1 MAVRITGVTPRSPA
15 ARHGIRPGEQLI
27 SINGHPVRDV
37 LDFRFY
43 ETEAELTIRVADA
56 SGVERDVSLR
66 KPQYSFLGLE
76 FETYLMDAQRRCR
89 NNCIFC
95 FIDQMPPG
103 LRPSLYF
110 KDDDDRLSFLFGNY
124 ITLTNLSQAEVD
136 RIVEMHIS
144 PINVSVHTTNPELR
158 VKMMGNRFA
167 GKSLDYLYQLA
178 SRGTQLN
185 GQLVLCPGIN
195 DGDELR
201 RTLRDLK
208 HLAPAM
214 QSVAAVPVGLTKYR
228 DHLPHLDPY
237 TAETAGAVIDII
249 ESFAAE
255 CRKDLGTG
263 FIYASDEFYLLA
275 GRPLPPEDAYDGY
288 PQLENGVGSITL
300 LRTQVM
306 ERLEETG
313 AVTLPAPRHISIATG
328 VSAAPL
334 LREIAAAAS
343 ARCPQL
349 TCTVYGI
356 INDFFGHRITVAG
369 LITGGDLL
377 AQLADQ
383 PLGTELL
390 IPNVMLRHEGDL
402 FLDDTKLT
410 DVQQRLGVP
419 VTPVESDGD
428 ALLAAIYGTDEF

>member
-1 MAVRITGVTPRSPA
+1 MAVRIIGVTPRSPA

-208 HLAPAM
+208 RLAPAM

-377 AQLADQ
+377 AQLADR

-410 DVQQRLGVP
+410 DVQQQLGVP

>member
-1 MAVRITGVTPRSPA
+1 M
-15 ARHGIRPGEQLI
+15 
-27 SINGHPVRDV
+27 
-37 LDFRFY
+37 
-43 ETEAELTIRVADA
+43 
-56 SGVERDVSLR
+56 
-66 KPQYSFLGLE
+66 
-76 FETYLMDAQRRCR
+76 
-89 NNCIFC
+89 
-95 FIDQMPPG
+95 
-103 LRPSLYF
+103 
-110 KDDDDRLSFLFGNY
+110 
-124 ITLTNLSQAEVD
+124 
-136 RIVEMHIS
+136 
-144 PINVSVHTTNPELR
+144 
-158 VKMMGNRFA
+158 
-167 GKSLDYLYQLA
+167 
-178 SRGTQLN
+178 
-185 GQLVLCPGIN
+185 
-195 DGDELR
+195 
-201 RTLRDLK
+201 
-208 HLAPAM
+208 
-214 QSVAAVPVGLTKYR
+214 
-228 DHLPHLDPY
+228 
-237 TAETAGAVIDII
+237 
-249 ESFAAE
+249 
-255 CRKDLGTG
+255 
-263 FIYASDEFYLLA
+263 
-275 GRPLPPEDAYDGY
+275 
-288 PQLENGVGSITL
+288 GSITL

-377 AQLADQ
+377 AQLADR

-410 DVQQRLGVP
+410 DVQQQLGVP

>member
-144 PINVSVHTTNPELR
+144 PINISVHTTDPELR

-377 AQLADQ
+377 AQLADR

-410 DVQQRLGVP
+410 DVQQQLGVP

>member
-208 HLAPAM
+208 RLAPAM

-377 AQLADQ
+377 AQLADR

-410 DVQQRLGVP
+410 DVQQQLGVP

>member
-208 HLAPAM
+208 RLAPAM

-349 TCTVYGI
+349 TCTVYEI

-377 AQLADQ
+377 AQLADR

-410 DVQQRLGVP
+410 DVQQQLGVP

>member
-89 NNCIFC
+89 NNGIFC

-208 HLAPAM
+208 RLAPAM

-377 AQLADQ
+377 AQLADR

-410 DVQQRLGVP
+410 DVQQQLGVP

>member
-377 AQLADQ
+377 AQLADR

-410 DVQQRLGVP
+410 DVQQQLGVP

>member
-15 ARHGIRPGEQLI
+15 ARHGISPGEQLI

-43 ETEAELTIRVADA
+43 ETEAELTVRVADA
-56 SGVERDVSLR
+56 AGTARDVHLR
-66 KPQYSFLGLE
+66 KPRYSFLGLE
-76 FETYLMDAQRRCR
+76 FETYLMDQQRRCR
-89 NNCIFC
+89 NRCIFC

-124 ITLTNLSQAEVD
+124 ITLTNLTQAEVD

-158 VKMMGNRFA
+158 VQMMGNRFA
-167 GKSLDYLYQLA
+167 GQSLDYLYQLA
-178 SRGTQLN
+178 ARGTRLN

-201 RTLRDLK
+201 RTLRDLRA
-208 HLAPAM
+208 LAPAM

-228 DHLPHLDPY
+228 DGLPQLEPF
-237 TAETAGAVIDII
+237 TAESAGAVLDII
-249 ESFAAE
+249 EPFAAQ
-255 CRKDLGTG
+255 CRQETGTG
-263 FIYASDEFYLLA
+263 FVYASDEFYLLA
-275 GRPLPPEDAYDGY
+275 GRPLPPEEAYDGY
-288 PQLENGVGSITL
+288 PQLENGVGSVTL
-300 LRTQVM
+300 LRAQVTDA
-306 ERLEETG
+306 LSETG
-313 AVTLPAPRHISIATG
+313 TITLPQPRHVSIATG

-343 ARCPQL
+343 AHCPRL
-349 TCTVYGI
+349 TCTVHEI
-356 INDFFGHRITVAG
+356 TNDFFGSRITVAG
-369 LITGGDLL
+369 LVTGRDLL
-377 AQLADQ
+377 AQLVGQ
-383 PLGTELL
+383 PLGDELL

-410 DVQQRLGVP
+410 DVRERLGVP
-419 VTPVESDGD
+419 VTPVESDGA
-428 ALLAAIYGTDEF
+428 ALLAAIFGTEDF

>member
-208 HLAPAM
+208 RLAPAM

-377 AQLADQ
+377 AQLADR

-410 DVQQRLGVP
+410 DVQQQLGVP

-428 ALLAAIYGTDEF
+428 ALLTAIYGTDEF